1 MLPSDPDR
9 LPDDLQDV
17 ARLLR
22 DNRPEASGLELDSV
36 MRQVRTRATRPS
48 SSSSKGSTSMKSRI
62 AMTAMLVSGLLM
74 SGTGAGLAVSGL
86 DATNNAASDQYRCDT
101 PGQPACTTTTT
112 TTTTPVAPPTT
123 PPLPCDRNNDGRVDG
138 NEDMN
143 GEAPGC
149 EMDDGSQLPNSVASD
164 PTCDENRD
172 GVISVDEAA
181 KNGCGEV
188 AAETDAGTDPTSSDP
203 DEPTSREQA
212 AQPARQAEA
221 SSDDEL
227 PFTGFAA
234 IPILVGGIALLGGG
248 LVLRRR
254 TV

>member
-9 LPDDLQDV
+9 FTDDDLNDV

-22 DNRPEASGLELDSV
+22 DNRPEASALELDAV
-36 MRQVRTRATRPS
+36 KRQVRSRAARPS
-48 SSSSKGSTSMKSRI
+48 QKGSTSMKSRI

-86 DATNNAASDQYRCDT
+86 GQSENASSAQYNVATPT
-101 PGQPACTTTTT
+101 P
-112 TTTTPVAPPTT
+112 TPPPTT
-123 PPLPCDRNNDGRVDG
+123 PVPAPTPPDENDTLPTSTESPDV
-138 NEDMN
+138 
-143 GEAPGC
+143 
-149 EMDDGSQLPNSVASD
+149 
-164 PTCDENRD
+164 CDENAD
-172 GVISVDEAA
+172 GVISPAEAL
-181 KNGCGEV
+181 KNGCGDV
-188 AAETDAGTDPTSSDP
+188 ASETDSQ
-203 DEPTSREQA
+203 DEPRTESAPNSDTAPNSDSAPANREEA
-212 AQPARQAEA
+212 AQPARQVA

-234 IPILVGGIALLGGG
+234 VPILVGGIALLAGG